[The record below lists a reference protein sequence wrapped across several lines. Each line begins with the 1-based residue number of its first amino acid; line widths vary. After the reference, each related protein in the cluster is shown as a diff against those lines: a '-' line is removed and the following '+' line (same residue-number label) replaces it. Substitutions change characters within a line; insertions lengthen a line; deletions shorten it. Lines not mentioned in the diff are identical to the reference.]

1 MMRQCEPYS
10 GVYVFEGIDNV
21 GKTTIIKKL
30 KEKIFLNIDY
40 ECVSVAF
47 PGNESRTL
55 GELVYDIHHN
65 QGKYFDQPLNE
76 TSLQMLHVAS
86 HIDLVQK
93 KLKKLSSDGDI
104 VLLDRYWWSTY
115 AYGLAGGLDGNIV
128 QAVLE
133 PELMCWKDINVKSI
147 FLIER
152 ENRERDY
159 DAKKDKKIIGIYRKL
174 ASKEPKSIII
184 NNDGNIEDV
193 VTQIYNNIVGV

>member
-1 MMRQCEPYS
+1 MMRQWELYS
-10 GVYVFEGIDNV
+10 GVYAFEGIDNV

-30 KEKIFLNIDY
+30 KEKIFLTMDY

-86 HIDLVQK
+86 HIDLVQN
-93 KLKKLSSDGDI
+93 KLKKMSLEGNI

-115 AYGLAGGLDGNIV
+115 AYGLAGGLDSSIV
-128 QAVLE
+128 QAILE
-133 PELMCWKDINVKSI
+133 PELMCWRDINVKGI

-152 ENRERDY
+152 ENREHDY
-159 DAKKDKKIIGIYRKL
+159 DERKDEKIIGIYREL
-174 ASKEPKSIII
+174 ASKEQKSIII
-184 NNDGNIEDV
+184 NNDGNMEDV
-193 VTQIYNNIVGV
+193 VTQIYNSIVGV

>member
-1 MMRQCEPYS
+1 MMRQWELYS

-30 KEKIFLNIDY
+30 KEKIFLTMDY

-65 QGKYFDQPLNE
+65 QGKYFDQLLNE

-86 HIDLVQK
+86 HIDLVQN
-93 KLKKLSSDGDI
+93 KLKKLSLEGNI

-115 AYGLAGGLDGNIV
+115 AYGLAGGLDSSIV
-128 QAVLE
+128 QAILE
-133 PELMCWKDINVKSI
+133 PELMCWRDINVKGI

-152 ENRERDY
+152 ENREHDY
-159 DAKKDKKIIGIYRKL
+159 NERKDEKIIGIYREL
-174 ASKEPKSIII
+174 ASKEQKSIVI
-184 NNDGNIEDV
+184 NNDGNMEDV
-193 VTQIYNNIVGV
+193 VTQIYNSIVGV

>member
-1 MMRQCEPYS
+1 MMRQWELYS
-10 GVYVFEGIDNV
+10 GVYAFEGIDNV

-30 KEKIFLNIDY
+30 KEKIFLTMDY

-93 KLKKLSSDGDI
+93 KLKKLLTS
-104 VLLDRYWWSTY
+104 LKKCDRLKKLSLRTKK
-115 AYGLAGGLDGNIV
+115 AC
-128 QAVLE
+128 QT
-133 PELMCWKDINVKSI
+133 
-147 FLIER
+147 
-152 ENRERDY
+152 
-159 DAKKDKKIIGIYRKL
+159 AKHQTRTLK
-174 ASKEPKSIII
+174 
-184 NNDGNIEDV
+184 IED
-193 VTQIYNNIVGV
+193 

>member
-1 MMRQCEPYS
+1 MMRQWELYS

-30 KEKIFLNIDY
+30 KEKIFLIMDY
-40 ECVSVAF
+40 KCVSVAF

-86 HIDLVQK
+86 HIDLVQN
-93 KLKKLSSDGDI
+93 KLKKLSLEGNI

-115 AYGLAGGLDGNIV
+115 AYGLAGGLDSSIV
-128 QAVLE
+128 QAILE
-133 PELMCWKDINVKSI
+133 PELMCWRDINVKGI

-152 ENRERDY
+152 ENREHDY
-159 DAKKDKKIIGIYRKL
+159 NERKDEKIIGIYREL
-174 ASKEPKSIII
+174 ASKEQKSIVI
-184 NNDGNIEDV
+184 NNDGNMEDV
-193 VTQIYNNIVGV
+193 VTQIYNSIVGV

>member
-1 MMRQCEPYS
+1 MMRQWELYS

-30 KEKIFLNIDY
+30 KDKIFLTMDY

-47 PGNESRTL
+47 PGNEVRTL

-86 HIDLVQK
+86 HIDLVQN
-93 KLKKLSSDGDI
+93 KLKKLSLEGNI

-115 AYGLAGGLDGNIV
+115 AYGLAGGLDSSIV
-128 QAVLE
+128 QAILE
-133 PELMCWKDINVKSI
+133 PELMCWRDINVKGI

-152 ENRERDY
+152 ENREHDY
-159 DAKKDKKIIGIYRKL
+159 DERKDEKIIGIYREL
-174 ASKEPKSIII
+174 ASKEQKSIII
-184 NNDGNIEDV
+184 NNDGNMEDV
-193 VTQIYNNIVGV
+193 VTQIYNSIVGV